1 MRRDL
6 TLHAARPHSL
16 SAHGFEPLVP
26 RKFLFTIPLFGF
38 LIMRPYLSNSICL
51 GGVLTG
57 TARSSST
64 SADAFW
70 KFSSSSIHSG
80 SPGSSGSSGSFS
92 LGLVQYRS
100 TGCACVRAEWP
111 MQWRAARLPGQH
123 WTWAHAGEAPATF
136 RMLAHSSRA
145 TTGDARRHAGVRAT
159 LVPRTLAASTGW
171 NAAAPAASPA
181 TKMQRNIGLAPRGM
195 DDCLSGA
202 QGCPSELI
210 KPQQRAT

>member
-26 RKFLFTIPLFGF
+26 MNFLFTIPLFGF

-80 SPGSSGSSGSFS
+80 SPGSSGSSGSLS
-92 LGLVQYRS
+92 LGLVQYRRMS
-100 TGCACVRAEWP
+100 FACEAELSGRCSGAPHACRGNTGRGLTQARRQPLFAC
-111 MQWRAARLPGQH
+111 WRTAPEQPPATYAGTPAFARRSCRVPRHLPAGTQPRLPRARQRRCSATSAG
-123 WTWAHAGEAPATF
+123 WTI
-136 RMLAHSSRA
+136 
-145 TTGDARRHAGVRAT
+145 VC
-159 LVPRTLAASTGW
+159 LVPR
-171 NAAAPAASPA
+171 
-181 TKMQRNIGLAPRGM
+181 
-195 DDCLSGA
+195 GA
-202 QGCPSELI
+202 LQN
-210 KPQQRAT
+210 